1 MAKTPQHV
9 NPRHM
14 YTMFNSTLK
23 EGIGE
28 KDLGVTFDSEIN
40 FRQHI
45 KDIISKANSRVR
57 IIQRTFT
64 KLTKHNFLILNKS
77 LVRPLLEYCPQIWAP
92 MYKDI
97 VEFES

>member
-23 EGIGE
+23 EEIGE
-28 KDLGVTFDSEIN
+28 KDLGVTFDSELN

-45 KDIISKANSRVR
+45 KDIISKANSRVG

-64 KLTKHNFLILNKS
+64 KLTKHNFLILIQVPGTSSFGILSPNMGS
-77 LVRPLLEYCPQIWAP
+77 YV
-92 MYKDI
+92 
-97 VEFES
+97 